1 MKTQIVALL
10 ALIFLS
16 FSCSKNNDSDTSDRE
31 IDSQPDGFY
40 FPPKTTDTWET
51 ITTTELGWNTNT
63 EQGLYDFLEERRTKA
78 FILLKDGKI
87 ALEWYFDDH
96 TEDTPWYWASAGKT
110 LTAFT
115 TGIAVEE
122 GYLSLT
128 ERTSNYLGE
137 GWTSTGTDK
146 EDLITVWHQLTMTTG
161 MDDSQGDCETP
172 NCLTYVADAGTRW
185 SYHNAPYTLIQDV
198 VSDATLT
205 DFEDYFSVKLKDKIG
220 MTGQWISTNGSN
232 NVYWSTARSMAR
244 FGLLNL
250 NNGVW
255 KDEIVLGEKNYLNA
269 MKESS
274 QALNKSYGYLW
285 WLNGKESSMIPNSQI
300 VFPSELMPDAPEDL
314 YAGLGKNDQK
324 LHIVPSQNLVLVR
337 MGEDTGETLLGPS
350 SFDNEL
356 WVQINLLIK

>member
-10 ALIFLS
+10 ALTFVS
-16 FSCSKNNDSDTSDRE
+16 FSCSKNNDSDTSDP
-31 IDSQPDGFY
+31 DSDPQPEGLY
-40 FPPKTTDTWET
+40 FPPTTTDAWET
-51 ITTTELGWNTNT
+51 STTIELGWNTNT
-63 EQGLYDFLEERRTKA
+63 EQSLYNFLEEKRTKA

-87 ALEWYFDDH
+87 ALEWYFGDH
-96 TEDTPWYWASAGKT
+96 TENTAWYWASAGKT

-122 GYLSLT
+122 GHLSLT
-128 ERTSNYLGE
+128 DRASNYLGE
-137 GWTSTGTDK
+137 GWTSTGTGK

-161 MDDSQGDCETP
+161 MDDSQGDCKTP

-198 VSDATLT
+198 VSDATQT
-205 DFEDYFSVKLKDKIG
+205 DFEDYFDVKLKGKIG

-255 KDEIVLGEKNYLNA
+255 NDETVLGEKDFLND

-274 QALNKSYGYLW
+274 QVLNKSYGYLW

-300 VFPSELMPDAPEDL
+300 VFPSGLMPDAPEDL

-356 WVQINLLIK
+356 WIKINSLIK